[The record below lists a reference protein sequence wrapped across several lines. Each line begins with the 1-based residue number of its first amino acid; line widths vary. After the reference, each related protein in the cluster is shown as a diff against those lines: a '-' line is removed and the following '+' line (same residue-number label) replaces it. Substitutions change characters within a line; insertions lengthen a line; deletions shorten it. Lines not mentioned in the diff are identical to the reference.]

1 VNQDAVNQDGIIVVD
16 KPEGWTSHDVVGK
29 MRGIAGT
36 RRVGHLGT
44 LDPIATGVLP
54 LMIGQA
60 TRLARFWDGSDKG
73 YEAVVRFGFA
83 TSTYDRAGEPC
94 GPVTE
99 PHVTAAQIEACLAP
113 MRGEIEQTPPP
124 VSAKK
129 IGGVPAY
136 KLARK
141 NVAVELAPVRVSIF
155 ELTLVSVEGDRARLR
170 VRCSAGTYIRSIAHQ
185 VGIMLGCGAHIEA
198 LVRTRSGPF
207 LLDEAFTIERL
218 QQLKDEGLLGDALL
232 PMSDLLPEFP
242 AVFVDEFAATHI
254 RQGRDFS
261 VSPFRVNVGS
271 PHVKAIGPDGRLIA
285 IGRIL
290 LPHVYHPIV
299 VFPEEASA
307 EADGKPNRSAKL
319 RVS

>member
-1 VNQDAVNQDGIIVVD
+1 VNSDGIIVVD

-60 TRLARFWDGSDKG
+60 TRLARFWDGSEKG
-73 YEAVVRFGFA
+73 YDAVVRFGFA

-94 GPVTE
+94 GPDRNPNIPAE
-99 PHVTAAQIEACLAP
+99 QIEACLAA

-129 IGGVPAY
+129 VNGVPAY

-141 NVAVELAPVRVSIF
+141 NIQVDLAPSKVSIY
-155 ELTLVSVEGDRARLR
+155 ELTLLESQGVRARLR

-185 VGIMLGCGAHIEA
+185 LGIALGCGAHIEA
-198 LVRTRSGPF
+198 LVRTQSGPF
-207 LLDEAFTIERL
+207 RLDQAFTVERL
-218 QQLKDEGLLGDALL
+218 QTLKDEGRLEEALV
-232 PMSDLLPEFP
+232 PMSDLLHEFP
-242 AVFVDEFAATHI
+242 GVFVDDVTATNI
-254 RQGRDFS
+254 RHGRDFN
-261 VSPFRVNVGS
+261 VSAFRANPES
-271 PHVKAIGPDGRLIA
+271 QHVRAIGPDGKLVA
-285 IGRIL
+285 IGRIAM
-290 LPHVYHPIV
+290 PHTYHPV
-299 VFPEEASA
+299 VVLGQGT
-307 EADGKPNRSAKL
+307 D
-319 RVS
+319 

>member
-1 VNQDAVNQDGIIVVD
+1 VTAPSIQLDGVIVVD
-16 KPEGWTSHDVVGK
+16 KPEQWTSHDVVSK

-60 TRLARFWDGSDKG
+60 TRLARFWDGSEKE

-94 GPVTE
+94 GPDTE
-99 PHVTAAQIEACLAP
+99 PNITADQIEACLAP

-129 IGGVPAY
+129 INGVPAY

-141 NVAVELAPVRVSIF
+141 NIAVDLAPVPVSIY
-155 ELTLVSVEGDRARLR
+155 ELSLLGVEGTHGRLR
-170 VRCSAGTYIRSIAHQ
+170 VRCSAGTYVRSIAHQ
-185 VGIMLGCGAHIEA
+185 VGLSLGCGAHIDS

-207 LLDEAFTIERL
+207 RIEQASTLERL
-218 QQLKDEGLLGDALL
+218 QGLKNEGRLAEALVATR
-232 PMSDLLPEFP
+232 DLLPEFP
-242 AVFVDEFAATHI
+242 AVFVDDIAVTHI
-254 RQGRDFS
+254 RQGRDFN
-261 VSPFRVNVGS
+261 VSPFRVNTGA
-271 PHVKAIGPDGRLIA
+271 PHVKAIGPDGRLVA
-285 IGRIL
+285 IGRIAM
-290 LPHVYHPIV
+290 PNVYHPMV
-299 VFPEEASA
+299 VLP
-307 EADGKPNRSAKL
+307 
-319 RVS
+319 

>member
-1 VNQDAVNQDGIIVVD
+1 VSPNGVIVVN

-60 TRLARFWDGSDKG
+60 TRLARFWDGSEKG
-73 YEAVVRFGFA
+73 YDAVVRFGFA

-94 GPVTE
+94 GPDRN
-99 PHVTAAQIEACLAP
+99 PNITADQIEACLAP

-129 IGGVPAY
+129 VNGVPAY

-141 NVAVELAPVRVSIF
+141 NIQVDLAPSKVSIY
-155 ELTLVSVEGDRARLR
+155 ELTLLESEGARARLR

-185 VGIMLGCGAHIEA
+185 LGISLGCGAHIEA

-207 LLDEAFTIERL
+207 RLDQAFTMERL
-218 QQLKDEGLLGDALL
+218 QALKDEGRLKEALIPL
-232 PMSDLLPEFP
+232 SDLLPEFP
-242 AVFVDEFAATHI
+242 GVFVDDITATNI
-254 RQGRDFS
+254 RHGRDFN
-261 VSPFRVNVGS
+261 VSAFRANGES
-271 PHVKAIGPDGRLIA
+271 PHVRAIGPDGELVAIA
-285 IGRIL
+285 RIAM
-290 LPHVYHPIV
+290 PHTYHPV
-299 VFPEEASA
+299 VVLGQPT
-307 EADGKPNRSAKL
+307 D
-319 RVS
+319 

>member
-1 VNQDAVNQDGIIVVD
+1 VSFDGVIVVN

-60 TRLARFWDGSDKG
+60 TRLARFWDGSEKG
-73 YEAVVRFGFA
+73 YDAVVRFGFA

-94 GPVTE
+94 GPDLN
-99 PHVTAAQIEACLAP
+99 PYVTADQIEACLVS

-129 IGGVPAY
+129 INGVPAY

-141 NVAVELAPVRVSIF
+141 NQPVDLAPVKVSIY
-155 ELTLVSVEGDRARLR
+155 ELTLLGVDGPRARLR

-185 VGIMLGCGAHIEA
+185 LGMMLGCGAHVEA
-198 LVRTRSGPF
+198 LVRTQSGPF
-207 LLDEAFTIERL
+207 RLDQAFTIEQLQTLKGEVRL
-218 QQLKDEGLLGDALL
+218 HEALV

-242 AVFVDEFAATHI
+242 GVFVDDITAATI
-254 RQGRDFS
+254 RQGRDFP
-261 VSPFRVNVGS
+261 VSAFRVNAGS
-271 PHVKAIGPDGRLIA
+271 HYVKAIGPDGGLVA
-285 IGRIL
+285 VGRIAM
-290 LPHVYHPIV
+290 PHIYHPIV
-299 VFPEEASA
+299 VF
-307 EADGKPNRSAKL
+307 
-319 RVS
+319 

>member
-1 VNQDAVNQDGIIVVD
+1 VNSDGIIVVN

-60 TRLARFWDGSDKG
+60 TRLARFWDGSEKG
-73 YEAVVRFGFA
+73 YDAVVRFGFA

-94 GPVTE
+94 GVVTDHASE
-99 PHVTAAQIEACLAP
+99 PNITAGQIEACLAP

-129 IGGVPAY
+129 INGVPAY

-141 NVAVELAPVRVSIF
+141 NIQVDLAPSRVSIY
-155 ELTLVSVEGDRARLR
+155 ELTLLETAGVRARLR

-185 VGIMLGCGAHIEA
+185 LGISLGCGAHVEA

-207 LLDEAFTIERL
+207 RLDQAFTVERL
-218 QQLKDEGLLGDALL
+218 QTLKDEGRLEEALI

-242 AVFVDEFAATHI
+242 GVFVDDVTATNI
-254 RQGRDFS
+254 RHGRDFN
-261 VSPFRVNVGS
+261 VSAFRANPES
-271 PHVKAIGPDGRLIA
+271 QHVRAIGPDGKLVA
-285 IGRIL
+285 IGRIAM
-290 LPHVYHPIV
+290 PHTYHPV
-299 VFPEEASA
+299 VVLESGY
-307 EADGKPNRSAKL
+307 DT
-319 RVS
+319 